1 MAKTD
6 TAQEAAT
13 KAAAQ
18 RTIVPVYPTIRTWD
32 ASATQMVFFTANG
45 VISCEATLY
54 RENIGGD
61 PDLRV
66 EPARVVQRFALTDA
80 LPDELIAAAQLIQA
94 YLHNHACELAGA
106 VET

>member
-13 KAAAQ
+13 KAALQ
-18 RTIVPVYPTIRTWD
+18 RTIVPTYPTIRVWD

-54 RENIGGD
+54 KENEGGD

-66 EPARVVQRFALTDA
+66 EPQRVIQRFALDEA
-80 LPDELIAAAQLIQA
+80 LPAELVAAAQLIQA
-94 YLHNHACELAGA
+94 YLHNHACELAGLA
-106 VET
+106 P